1 MAKRIISPK
10 REAERLRQRH
20 QATFILARRQ
30 AKKAVEQRLKEDGER
45 LTTYPYRQLRLLAD
59 AYFNQHKAELLAN
72 ASQVID
78 TWPGFAYLRCA
89 NVSSD
94 AQKQNEP
101 NSMSSTVHMSGA

>member
-1 MAKRIISPK
+1 MAKAKPILSSK

-45 LTTYPYRQLRLLAD
+45 LTTYPYRQLELLAD

-72 ASQVID
+72 ASQLID
-78 TWPGFAYLRCA
+78 AWPGFAC
-89 NVSSD
+89 S
-94 AQKQNEP
+94 QTQ
-101 NSMSSTVHMSGA
+101 